1 MDRVDRSR
9 MVVVCMLVGVA
20 VDGFECIEF
29 MVMAAVDE
37 DNAGAVTIDM
47 KLFGVNHDRYVLTM
61 EAADKGVVQDGAAWV
76 RMEAEAIRFRNMVMV
91 GENYLSMVCVQRRRA
106 AGGGYGRMTARMD
119 SVIGS
124 PPVPPDFR
132 FHRW

>member
-9 MVVVCMLVGVA
+9 MVVVCRLVGVV

-91 GENYLSMVCVQRRRA
+91 GGCVHSAAAAICERA
-106 AGGGYGRMTARMD
+106 ADGG
-119 SVIGS
+119 
-124 PPVPPDFR
+124 
-132 FHRW
+132 

>member
-9 MVVVCMLVGVA
+9 MVVVCMLVLVAGGVERS
-20 VDGFECIEF
+20 V
-29 MVMAAVDE
+29 AVDE
-37 DNAGAVTIDM
+37 DNAGAGAVTIGM
-47 KLFGVNHDRYVLTM
+47 ILLGVNHDRYVLTT
-61 EAADKGVVQDGAAWV
+61 ETADDGVVQDGADWV

>member
-9 MVVVCMLVGVA
+9 MVVVCRLVLDGV
-20 VDGFECIEF
+20 ECIEF

-91 GENYLSMVCVQRRRA
+91 GGCVHSAAAAICERA
-106 AGGGYGRMTARMD
+106 ADGG
-119 SVIGS
+119 
-124 PPVPPDFR
+124 
-132 FHRW
+132 